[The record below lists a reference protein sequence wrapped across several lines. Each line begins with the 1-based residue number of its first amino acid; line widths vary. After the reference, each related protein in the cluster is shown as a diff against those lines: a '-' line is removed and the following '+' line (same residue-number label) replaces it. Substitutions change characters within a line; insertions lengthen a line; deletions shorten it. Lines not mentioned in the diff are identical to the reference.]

1 MVGIDIFS
9 EHFKDFYESYIVIGG
24 VACEDHF
31 SAEGL
36 DFRVTKDIDLVL
48 VIEAVN
54 NDYIARFWEFIEMG
68 EYKLKQVG
76 EIKRKYYRFINPQ
89 NEKFP
94 MQIELFSRKP
104 DIFFEI
110 EGMELT
116 PIPADEELSS
126 LSAILM
132 DDEYYQFTITNSTK
146 GTAFHRADDLA
157 LICLKAKAFL
167 DLSEKKEAGGKV
179 DAKDVKKHKNDV
191 FRLAATL
198 KMEERIELTEVIKED
213 LRRFVKLMREATPDI
228 KSILK
233 IMGIISV
240 SAEDLLYQIEKVFML
255 EN

>member
-1 MVGIDIFS
+1 
-9 EHFKDFYESYIVIGG
+9 
-24 VACEDHF
+24 
-31 SAEGL
+31 
-36 DFRVTKDIDLVL
+36 
-48 VIEAVN
+48 
-54 NDYIARFWEFIEMG
+54 
-68 EYKLKQVG
+68 
-76 EIKRKYYRFINPQ
+76 
-89 NEKFP
+89 